1 MEGCAR
7 GGRVGSEEG
16 GQGGYGGGGAG
27 AGAREKI
34 CERVREEMRCEER
47 RTWGGEVHGKR
58 VPGGGE
64 DVFEL
69 ESEEREASCFD
80 NGTRL
85 FSAIRILKKN
95 IQ

>member
-1 MEGCAR
+1 MLFR
-7 GGRVGSEEG
+7 S
-16 GQGGYGGGGAG
+16 
-27 AGAREKI
+27 
-34 CERVREEMRCEER
+34 